1 MNEQLLR
8 EILADFMAKL
18 STLLEGAVKEQA
30 AKPSPSVRGVTK
42 RALLELVSHEAI
54 VLEAYKDSKG
64 IWTWGIGVTNASGHR
79 VDRYKDNPQTIEK
92 VLTIFKWLIETKY
105 LPAVLEAFRGVQLNE
120 HQLAAALSF
129 HYNTGAIGKAS
140 WVKSFKD
147 GDLVKARREFMN
159 WKKPVEII
167 PRRQKECD
175 LFFDGTWSATKDV
188 LVIPVSKPSYT
199 PDFRRS
205 KRIDI
210 SEKI

>member
-18 STLLEGAVKEQA
+18 STLLEGAAKEQA

-92 VLTIFKWLIETKY
+92 VLAIFKWLIETKY

-120 HQLAAALSF
+120 NQLAAALSF